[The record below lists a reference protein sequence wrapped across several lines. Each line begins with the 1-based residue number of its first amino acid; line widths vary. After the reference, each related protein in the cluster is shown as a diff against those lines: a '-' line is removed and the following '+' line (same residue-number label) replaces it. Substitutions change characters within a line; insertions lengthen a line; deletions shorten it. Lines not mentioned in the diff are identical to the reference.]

1 MFTAGTAWSANACLN
16 FAHGFDIYAY
26 GYRAAADQ
34 IVQHVLETGRSP
46 DYLVYPICFL
56 YRQYLE
62 LRLKAII
69 RDGSALLEEA
79 PGPYFHHRL
88 RDLWSQA
95 RSVIHQVWPDDDSSD
110 IEDAVGS
117 LISDFSDLDPNSE
130 TFRYP
135 EDRHGGNPL
144 AGLRYIN
151 LENVAKQFNEAADI
165 LEGVA
170 CGISVYREYQRERM
184 EG

>member
-1 MFTAGTAWSANACLN
+1 M
-16 FAHGFDIYAY
+16 
-26 GYRAAADQ
+26 
-34 IVQHVLETGRSP
+34 
-46 DYLVYPICFL
+46 
-56 YRQYLE
+56 
-62 LRLKAII
+62 
-69 RDGSALLEEA
+69 LEEA
-79 PGPYFHHRL
+79 PGLYFHHRL

-110 IEDAVGS
+110 LEDAVGS

-135 EDRHGGNPL
+135 EDRDGGNPL

-151 LENVAKQFNEAADI
+151 LENVAKQFSEAADI

-170 CGISVYREYQRERM
+170 CGISVYRDYQSERM